1 MRRTLHIW
9 ARGLVGFLRLRLGV
23 IYPYKASR
31 KFAEKIFA
39 HNAYLNRYVHNPL
52 AANLENVR
60 WVAKKSWIRDR
71 YPF

>member
-52 AANLENVR
+52 AAN
-60 WVAKKSWIRDR
+60 
-71 YPF
+71 